1 MFKYIMKD
9 SSLYSIRMS
18 AEHKV
23 TDTSV
28 SPVEVTFNWS
38 ERQKDY
44 SLVKRSHTQLVEKL
58 PATYTINV
66 GGADQPIV
74 ESLIIN
80 PKGARG
86 ALKYGYSDGK
96 DVGGEKWVGNWVN
109 WGKDLA
115 MGKPYTVSEKPSA
128 NTWDSGDPDG
138 KKLTDGVV
146 GSNYSGGTTYKEG
159 PLYDKGLKP
168 EIVVDLGSAQ
178 KAAAFRI
185 HIHGYP
191 FQDALKGA
199 VKDECEVLV
208 SSDGKDF
215 KPAGKFDFNLR
226 WKDLPVNFM
235 WPDEETLGA
244 YNHALV
250 LDKPVEARYVKFAVK
265 SSRKMVISEVQVLDG
280 VESKPY
286 DLRIAL
292 PGQKSLAQTAASA
305 R

>member
-1 MFKYIMKD
+1 VLFKYVLNGA
-9 SSLYSIRMS
+9 SLYSVRME
-18 AEHKV
+18 ANHKV
-23 TDTSV
+23 PAKGI

-38 ERQKDY
+38 ERQADY

-58 PATYTINV
+58 PTTYTIDV
-66 GGADQPIV
+66 GGADHPVV
-74 ESLIIN
+74 ESLVIN

-86 ALKYGYSDGK
+86 ELKYGYSDGK
-96 DVGGEKWVGNWVN
+96 DVGGEKWTGNWVSY
-109 WGKDLA
+109 GKNLA
-115 MGKPYTVSEKPSA
+115 EGKPYTVSEKPSP
-128 NTWDSGDPDG
+128 NTWDAGDADG

-168 EIVVDLGSAQ
+168 EIVVDLGAPA
-178 KAAAFRI
+178 KAAAFRV

-191 FQDALKGA
+191 FQDALKGQ

-208 SSDGKDF
+208 SSDNNEF
-215 KPAGKFDFNLR
+215 KSVGKFDFRLR

-244 YNHALV
+244 YNHTLAL
-250 LDKPVEARYVKFAVK
+250 KQPVEARFVKFAVK

-280 VESKPY
+280 ITSEPF
-286 DLRIAL
+286 DLKIAL
-292 PGQKSLAQTAASA
+292 PETK
-305 R
+305 